1 VQIGPLISARQ
12 RDRVRGHLATAQR
25 EGAHVLTGGSSD
37 VWDDAPGFYMVPTIL
52 GGVGDDA
59 AVARE
64 EIFGPVLTVFV
75 FDEIDE
81 VIARANDTPFGL
93 TAGVWTESLGTA
105 QRMISALRSGTV
117 WVNDYLPL
125 EPALPHGGVK
135 LSGYGREGGMEQI
148 EEYLETKAVLVR
160 THA

>member
-1 VQIGPLISARQ
+1 
-12 RDRVRGHLATAQR
+12 
-25 EGAHVLTGGSSD
+25 
-37 VWDDAPGFYMVPTIL
+37 MVPTIV
-52 GGVGDDA
+52 GDVGDDA

-75 FDEIDE
+75 FDDVDE

-105 QRMISALRSGTV
+105 QRMIGALRAGTV

-160 THA
+160 SHA